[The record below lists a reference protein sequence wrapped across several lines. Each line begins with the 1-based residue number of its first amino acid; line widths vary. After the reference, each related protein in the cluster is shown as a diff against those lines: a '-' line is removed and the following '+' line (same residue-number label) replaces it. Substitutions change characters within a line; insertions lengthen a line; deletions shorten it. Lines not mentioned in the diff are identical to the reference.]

1 MLEQHCPH
9 HTAAMQ
15 GGSQWDDVG
24 CSVALEGHWVDIF
37 PPIPFSVLFSRLEF
51 SYRLGE
57 SMSNFSL
64 IV

>member
-15 GGSQWDDVG
+15 GGSQWDEVG

-37 PPIPFSVLFSRLEF
+37 PPIPFSVLFSSEGRRALWGCLTGF
-51 SYRLGE
+51 L
-57 SMSNFSL
+57 
-64 IV
+64 